1 MMPFFVIKIC
11 SGFFLSKVFLNRT
24 DNDLALIMFCLIG
37 WSETAVFD
45 IDEQHN

>member
-1 MMPFFVIKIC
+1 MQW
-11 SGFFLSKVFLNRT
+11 GFFCQKFFLNRT